1 MRLYPYS
8 FSPISF
14 YFAQTPRD
22 FAVQEIPLYS
32 WSQNGE
38 HLILQIRKK
47 GIGTQ
52 EMIKILC
59 NILGCK
65 SKEIGYAGLKDKHAL
80 TTQFIS
86 LPYSF
91 YSKVLQSQTKLLE
104 EHIKILSFQ
113 RHQNKIRIGHLKG
126 NAFFIRLKKVSPQEM
141 KKISN
146 ILEKITEQGIPNYF
160 GFQRFGKFGDN
171 YLEGQR
177 IIQGEKKFKNQEL
190 SKFLISS
197 YQSFLFNQWLS
208 QRVKLCKILE
218 EFKGHN
224 LSLALEET
232 FGFEIPKKDLDSLL
246 SQKHF
251 FKILCGDALHHYP
264 FGQLFFQKGDL
275 QREGSRF
282 IQRDIVP
289 CGVLPGKKITLPS
302 DLAFNFQK
310 NFLDL
315 KIKEVGSY
323 RFAWIFPQNLQYK
336 YIQEKAHL
344 ELFFFLPKG
353 SYATIL
359 LEALANQE
367 IQGERD
373 V

>member
-22 FAVQEIPLYS
+22 FVVQEIPLYE

-38 HLILQIRKK
+38 HLILQVRKK
-47 GIGTQ
+47 GISTQ

-59 NILGCK
+59 NVLGCK
-65 SKEIGYAGLKDKHAL
+65 ARDIGYAGLKDKHAL

-86 LPYSF
+86 LPYAF
-91 YSKVLQSQTKLLE
+91 CSKVLQFQENLLE
-104 EHIKILSFQ
+104 QNIKILFFT

-126 NAFFIRLKKVSPQEM
+126 NTFFIRLKKVSPQDF

-146 ILEKITEQGIPNYF
+146 ILEKIAIEGMPNYF

-171 YLEGQR
+171 YLEGKK
-177 IIQGEKKFKNQEL
+177 IIQGEKRFKNQEL

-208 QRVKLCKILE
+208 QRIKLCKILE
-218 EFKGHN
+218 EFQGN
-224 LSLALEET
+224 DLSLALKAT
-232 FGFEIPKKDLDSLL
+232 FGFEIPKKDLNSLL

-251 FKILCGDALHHYP
+251 FKILTGDALHHYP
-264 FGQLFFQKGDL
+264 FGQLFFQKEEIQKESL
-275 QREGSRF
+275 RF
-282 IQRDIVP
+282 QERDIVP
-289 CGVLPGKKITLPS
+289 CGVLCGKKITLPS
-302 DLAFNFQK
+302 CLALNFQEG
-310 NFLDL
+310 FLDAQ
-315 KIKEVGSY
+315 IKEMGSY
-323 RFAWIFPQNLQYK
+323 RFAWVFPQDLQYK

-344 ELFFFLPKG
+344 ELSFFLPKG

-359 LEALANQE
+359 LETLANQE
-367 IQGERD
+367 IKG
-373 V
+373 